1 MISNQE
7 RAKVQRNIEYQILQN
22 KLENSEKSKR
32 IEWWK
37 DKNEPDIKPYSV
49 SSRQFSTNR
58 QIKFSSVVFD

>member
-1 MISNQE
+1 MTFLQE
-7 RAKVQRNIEYQILQN
+7 RAKIQRNIEYQILQN

-49 SSRQFSTNR
+49 SSPNTQL
-58 QIKFSSVVFD
+58 

>member
-1 MISNQE
+1 MTFSQE
-7 RAKVQRNIEYQILQN
+7 RAKIQRNIEYQILQN

-49 SSRQFSTNR
+49 SSPNTQL
-58 QIKFSSVVFD
+58 

>member
-37 DKNEPDIKPYSV
+37 DKNIYRYIEVLDDIKEHY
-49 SSRQFSTNR
+49 
-58 QIKFSSVVFD
+58 